1 MRQIQAFHLEF
12 GEPNDAV
19 GITQFFA
26 LTNQQ
31 TLLTKSFQNQ
41 IFQAT
46 TATCQ
51 QIKW

>member
-1 MRQIQAFHLEF
+1 MRQLQAFHLES

-19 GITQFFA
+19 GITQFFP

-31 TLLTKSFQNQ
+31 TLLSKSFQNQ
-41 IFQAT
+41 IYRAT